1 VGATGVFDANLNG
14 QTLKF
19 RHDGDRIVDEQT
31 GSTWNIVG
39 QAIDGP
45 LAGEQLTPIV
55 HGDHFWFSWAA
66 FKPDTVIYSAS

>member
-1 VGATGVFDANLNG
+1 MLVEFHSAVQSGSAKKVICI
-14 QTLKF
+14 K
-19 RHDGDRIVDEQT
+19 DGDAIADEQS

-66 FKPDTVIYSAS
+66 FKPDTIIYGS